1 MASSKLHDHLGGP
14 EVNMEKALAG
24 VTVLDLTQYE
34 AGTSS
39 TELLAWL
46 GADVIKVEE
55 PKMGEQGR
63 WRVTDKPGVDSYYFM
78 LLNANKRSVT
88 LNLKSERGK
97 QIFIELAKQADIV
110 SENYTLGTME
120 S

>member
-1 MASSKLHDHLGGP
+1 MTASQRP
-14 EVNMEKALAG
+14 EVIMEKALAG

-63 WRVTDKPGVDSYYFM
+63 WRVTDKPGVDSCCSTPTS
-78 LLNANKRSVT
+78 A
-88 LNLKSERGK
+88 
-97 QIFIELAKQADIV
+97 V
-110 SENYTLGTME
+110 SHST
-120 S
+120 